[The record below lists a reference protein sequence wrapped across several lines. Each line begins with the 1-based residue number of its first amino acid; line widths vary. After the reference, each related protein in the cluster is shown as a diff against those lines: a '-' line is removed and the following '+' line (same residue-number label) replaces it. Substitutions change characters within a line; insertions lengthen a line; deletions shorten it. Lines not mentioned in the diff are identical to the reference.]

1 MNGAGY
7 RRPEHKACCFN
18 CVYYD
23 AVFVPL
29 PMYTSLCAVSKSD
42 VGERK
47 TSRDEKEGEEGVM
60 YGIIL
65 MDSCAGS
72 AILG

>member
-1 MNGAGY
+1 
-7 RRPEHKACCFN
+7 
-18 CVYYD
+18 
-23 AVFVPL
+23 
-29 PMYTSLCAVSKSD
+29 MYTSLCAVSKSD